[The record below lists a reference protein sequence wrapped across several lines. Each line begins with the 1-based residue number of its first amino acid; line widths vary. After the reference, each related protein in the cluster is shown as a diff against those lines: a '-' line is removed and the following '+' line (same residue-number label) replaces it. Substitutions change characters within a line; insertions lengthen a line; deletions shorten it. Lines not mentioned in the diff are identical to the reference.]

1 MYAVVANVRVDDP
14 EAARLLLP
22 EAREALVSRA
32 PGIVSGYWLEPVDG
46 IGTSVLVFETKDDI
60 IAVDCGLMF
69 PDEEMYGV
77 DIVINDFSYLR
88 DRRDKLRALFVT
100 HGHEDH
106 IGGIP
111 YFLR

>member
-46 IGTSVLVFETKDDI
+46 IGTSVLVFETKDDADR
-60 IAVDCGLMF
+60 AVEYTL
-69 PDEEMYGV
+69 PPLPGV
-77 DIVINDFSYLR
+77 TLLDLTIREVF
-88 DRRDKLRALFVT
+88 AHV
-100 HGHEDH
+100 
-106 IGGIP
+106 
-111 YFLR
+111 